1 MAATLAQ
8 RKRAARM
15 FRAADVRLGTCD
27 LELCQL
33 PPALRGVVARR
44 AVPFAG
50 LVAFFPPPP
59 SLSSFLPPPRS
70 RSAAARR
77 RPPTPLA
84 FGLASSVAAP
94 SALAFGSYSLP
105 TSSTCATSALSP
117 RRNPIRSRRG

>member
-1 MAATLAQ
+1 M
-8 RKRAARM
+8 KKAARM
-15 FRAADVRLGTCD
+15 FRAADVRLATCD

-33 PPALRGVVARR
+33 PPALRGGVARR

-77 RPPTPLA
+77 RPPPPLA
-84 FGLASSVAAP
+84 FGLASSVPAP
-94 SALAFGSYSLP
+94 ARLPFGPISLP
-105 TSSTCATSALSP
+105 PSSP
-117 RRNPIRSRRG
+117 RRPPPL